1 MALSTAPVMTSSDWD
16 ERAHEPRVEA
26 AVYERLDESWKTYT
40 RPDGGEYYVK
50 PGPQANTDF
59 HPTLVFDGLRLR
71 ATAEQILQ
79 RDIIFQLPCEDVHV
93 VSDESYW
100 IISHKYQISFKRRAN
115 LQLPKEMDLPD
126 IDVQPTDKMRRDYWK
141 YMSSHPAHA
150 PLTIVALPDAH
161 RLALTYLKWCSSE
174 ALLTSSS
181 PDVPFPYKH
190 SQDLAG
196 ILESLYHEHNEMS
209 WPLNNAQAKP
219 VTTASHKQPD
229 SPKMVPAVM
238 PAIASTKDDEIQTV
252 PIHTPR
258 TEPQTLPKKMQWIAT
273 AKSEY
278 ESRVGKIQEVE
289 VPARESHKLWTSLVA
304 KVLVAKYGQQ
314 AAAAAD
320 RGALE
325 KSIPT
330 PTADF
335 LFRFLDI
342 ASFGS
347 FFRYLGRLEELRKL
361 LSSDDQWKSHILR
374 LVREWE
380 EFNLISTVLLT
391 ASAGILALQNLG
403 AVPRTAILVSI
414 ISSFGGITT
423 GLYCISKYQLRSP
436 ESSDSIERPSNILR
450 FNYSHYAFTHRQ
462 IALVLGLPMALLVW
476 SLISFLVGI
485 LAFTILDTETNGH
498 VSNVAFGI
506 IAVAGVVLV
515 LMFLAMWNLSK
526 LWATEELPSMSCRVQ
541 AFIESWP
548 GMDRVLELW
557 RRWGLIR
564 TDVEETDQGR
574 PRPLDLERSWRM

>member
-1 MALSTAPVMTSSDWD
+1 MANLQFVNTVYGGSGSGAHSVGGSGGIGQGPTIHFSAITVNLDEGAGSDSD
-16 ERAHEPRVEA
+16 ERWQTH
-26 AVYERLDESWKTYT
+26 T
-40 RPDGGEYYVK
+40 RPDGTEYYVK
-50 PGPQANTDF
+50 PGPEPTIDF
-59 HPTLVFDGLRLR
+59 HPTLVVDHRRLKT
-71 ATAEQILQ
+71 TAEQILQ
-79 RDIIFQLPCEDVHV
+79 RDVKFHLPCEDVHV
-93 VSDESYW
+93 SDESYS
-100 IISHKYQISFKRRAN
+100 IISHKYQISFKPRAN
-115 LQLPKEMDLPD
+115 LQKHFVD
-126 IDVQPTDKMRRDYWK
+126 IDLQPTDKMRRDYWK
-141 YMSSHPAHA
+141 YMASHPAHA

-181 PDVPFPYKH
+181 PDLPFPYKH
-190 SQDLAG
+190 SQDLAS
-196 ILESLYHEHNEMS
+196 ILESLYHENNEIS
-209 WPLNNAQAKP
+209 WPEDAQPETGMSA
-219 VTTASHKQPD
+219 HD
-229 SPKMVPAVM
+229 EPARSS
-238 PAIASTKDDEIQTV
+238 AV
-252 PIHTPR
+252 PIQIVPISTAKATPQ
-258 TEPQTLPKKMQWIAT
+258 ELPKKIKWIAPT
-273 AKSEY
+273 KLEY
-278 ESRVGKIQEVE
+278 ESHVGTIQGVE
-289 VPARESHKLWTSLVA
+289 NPAGESHKLWTSLVA
-304 KVLVAKYGQQ
+304 KILVAKYGQQ

-320 RGALE
+320 RSTLE
-325 KSIPT
+325 KSIAT

-403 AVPRTAILVSI
+403 AVPRTAILISI

-423 GLYCISKYQLRSP
+423 GLYCISKYQLRAP
-436 ESSDSIERPSNILR
+436 ESADSIERPSNILR

-485 LAFTILDTETNGH
+485 LAFTILDTETNGR

-506 IAVAGVVLV
+506 IAVAGAVLV

-526 LWATEELPSMSCRVQ
+526 LWATEEGPPSMLSRVRT
-541 AFIESWP
+541 FIDKWP
-548 GMDRVLELW
+548 MWTGALD
-557 RRWGLIR
+557 GR
-564 TDVEETDQGR
+564 T
-574 PRPLDLERSWRM
+574 